1 MPTAL
6 HGDER
11 ETPVPLFK
19 FLYISPVFHF
29 VDAKLEPIPM
39 ENLKN
44 YYKSI
49 AEHKDV
55 QKLQMMLSNAISHTK
70 PEIQNALEIFSG
82 FQFLWEEDRNEAVAV
97 SCLFSQQ

>member
-1 MPTAL
+1 
-6 HGDER
+6 
-11 ETPVPLFK
+11 
-19 FLYISPVFHF
+19 
-29 VDAKLEPIPM
+29 M

-97 SCLFSQQ
+97 SCLFSQL